1 MQSGQSRGSS
11 SYTQGNMIILR
22 FSLKRRF
29 FDAILVQNVAEERF
43 TRISGGEGGGG
54 GQGVTVETF
63 LKIPNGH
70 LTLVPYDPFSGK
82 T

>member
-43 TRISGGEGGGG
+43 TRISGGG

-63 LKIPNGH
+63 LKIPNEH
-70 LTLVPYDPFSGK
+70 LT
-82 T
+82 